1 MSEFMGMIWGKY
13 DAKVGFQPGGA
24 SLHSIM
30 TPHGPDSDTFERAS
44 AADLKPEKFTAGL
57 AFMFET
63 NVFLRVTEEALE
75 APWRDRDY
83 QKCWAK
89 LVPHFPGF

>member
-30 TPHGPDSDTFERAS
+30 TPHGPDADTFDRAS
-44 AADLKPEKFTAGL
+44 AAELKPEKFTAGL
-57 AFMFET
+57 GEAHSRTRAARNLDRANPPYHLPT
-63 NVFLRVTEEALE
+63 NSLSFHV
-75 APWRDRDY
+75 RD
-83 QKCWAK
+83 
-89 LVPHFPGF
+89 